1 MAEADLGGPA
11 RDTPAFPR
19 ADVGGARLRQNP
31 APPALPRGALAALE
45 DLAQGRPRLLWLMR
59 KRRQVL
65 VALGIGGVAAAGL
78 GSTVALF
85 AGGDPL
91 GAVADGISPKRA
103 GSFSDRDASYTIGIG
118 DGASLGAQGI
128 EDTPAKAAAKALTTA
143 PRDPNPLV
151 RDPVLHLLR
160 RASFGPTPSTVEQA
174 RKMGVD
180 AWLDLQLQPA
190 AIDDPICD
198 GMLKAFPTVGMSTAQ
213 LHAVIKDEAY
223 TAMTELGQATIGRQ
237 IWSNRQLYEVMVD
250 FWANHFNVTN
260 PFDGGWDTRS
270 VYDTEVIRAHALGRF
285 SELLAAT
292 ARSPAMLRYLNNDQS
307 DKKAVNENY
316 GRELLELH
324 TVAIDSG
331 YTESDVRNS
340 AYLMTGRTVGSNGMY
355 QYNAK
360 KHWVGP
366 VKVLDFSHANVA
378 AAGGEQAGEE
388 YLNYLATHPATATHL
403 ARKLA
408 VRFVCDSP
416 PQALIDRLAKSYL
429 DNGTAIVPVLRTL
442 FRSLEFWIAT
452 GLKTRRPLEN
462 VVATARVLGV
472 QPGTGVATAMDSLHF
487 QVSTL
492 GQAPMAWAEPD
503 GYPDVAGAWTSA
515 AGMLGV
521 WNSHRTLVQAGI
533 KGFGFTK
540 PEQLLA
546 AVPATVGGYLD
557 GLAQR
562 LLFQPLAAQ
571 QRQTLLTFL
580 GVADNAA
587 TKNPTLDGKLP
598 HLVPLL
604 LDSIYHALR

>member
-1 MAEADLGGPA
+1 MHNRRQALLALGG
-11 RDTPAFPR
+11 
-19 ADVGGARLRQNP
+19 
-31 APPALPRGALAALE
+31 
-45 DLAQGRPRLLWLMR
+45 
-59 KRRQVL
+59 
-65 VALGIGGVAAAGL
+65 
-78 GSTVALF
+78 
-85 AGGDPL
+85 
-91 GAVADGISPKRA
+91 GAVALAGLSTGAAVLFKPDHADAGDSDSPKSA
-103 GSFSDRDASYTIGIG
+103 GSFSDRDASYTIGMG

-160 RASFGPTPSTVEQA
+160 RASFGPAPSTVEQA
-174 RKMGVD
+174 RKMGID

-190 AIDDPICD
+190 AIDDPVCD

-366 VKVLDFSHANVA
+366 VKVLDFSHANA
-378 AAGGEQAGEE
+378 DAAGGEQAGEE

-472 QPGTGVATAMDSLHF
+472 QPGTNVATAMDSLHF
-487 QVSTL
+487 QVSVL

>member
-1 MAEADLGGPA
+1 M
-11 RDTPAFPR
+11 
-19 ADVGGARLRQNP
+19 
-31 APPALPRGALAALE
+31 
-45 DLAQGRPRLLWLMR
+45 
-59 KRRQVL
+59 
-65 VALGIGGVAAAGL
+65 
-78 GSTVALF
+78 
-85 AGGDPL
+85 
-91 GAVADGISPKRA
+91 
-103 GSFSDRDASYTIGIG
+103 G
-118 DGASLGAQGI
+118 DGTSLGAQGI

-160 RASFGPTPSTVEQA
+160 RASFGPAPSTVEQA

-190 AIDDPICD
+190 AVDDPVAD

-270 VYDTEVIRAHALGRF
+270 VFDTEVIRAHALGRF

-340 AYLMTGRTVGSNGMY
+340 AYLMTGRTVDSNGMY

-366 VKVLDFSHANVA
+366 VKVLDYSHANA
-378 AAGGEQAGEE
+378 NAAGGEQAGEE
-388 YLNYLATHPATATHL
+388 YLTYLATHPATATHL

-462 VVATARVLGV
+462 VVATARILGV
-472 QPGTGVATAMDSLHF
+472 QPGTNVATGMDSLHF
-487 QVSTL
+487 QVSAL

-521 WNSHRTLVQAGI
+521 WNSHRTLVQGGI

-540 PEQLLA
+540 PEQLLPT
-546 AVPATVGGYLD
+546 VPATVGGYLD

-562 LLFQPLAAQ
+562 LLFQPLTAQ
-571 QRQTLLTFL
+571 QRQALLTFL
-580 GVADNAA
+580 GVADNAP
-587 TKNPTLDGKLP
+587 TKNPTLDGKLQ
-598 HLVPLL
+598 HLVPLF

>member
-1 MAEADLGGPA
+1 
-11 RDTPAFPR
+11 
-19 ADVGGARLRQNP
+19 
-31 APPALPRGALAALE
+31 
-45 DLAQGRPRLLWLMR
+45 
-59 KRRQVL
+59 
-65 VALGIGGVAAAGL
+65 
-78 GSTVALF
+78 
-85 AGGDPL
+85 
-91 GAVADGISPKRA
+91 
-103 GSFSDRDASYTIGIG
+103 
-118 DGASLGAQGI
+118 
-128 EDTPAKAAAKALTTA
+128 
-143 PRDPNPLV
+143 
-151 RDPVLHLLR
+151 
-160 RASFGPTPSTVEQA
+160 
-174 RKMGVD
+174 
-180 AWLDLQLQPA
+180 
-190 AIDDPICD
+190 
-198 GMLKAFPTVGMSTAQ
+198 
-213 LHAVIKDEAY
+213 
-223 TAMTELGQATIGRQ
+223 
-237 IWSNRQLYEVMVD
+237 VD
-250 FWANHFNVTN
+250 FWSNHLNVTN

-270 VYDTEVIRAHALGRF
+270 VYDTEVIRAHALGKF

-366 VKVLDFSHANVA
+366 VKVLDFSHANAA

>member
-1 MAEADLGGPA
+1 MAEADIGGHRRRATP
-11 RDTPAFPR
+11 RDTGASGIPA
-19 ADVGGARLRQNP
+19 VIGN
-31 APPALPRGALAALE
+31 
-45 DLAQGRPRLLWLMR
+45 GRPGLLWLIR
-59 KRRQVL
+59 NRRQVL
-65 VALGIGGVAAAGL
+65 MSLGIGGVAAAGL

-85 AGGDPL
+85 AKGDPL
-91 GAVADGISPKRA
+91 AAVADGMSPKRA
-103 GSFSDRDASYTIGIG
+103 GSFSDRDASYTIGMG

-128 EDTPAKAAAKALTTA
+128 EETPAKAAAKALTVA
-143 PRDPNPLV
+143 PRDPNPLS

-160 RASFGPTPSTVEQA
+160 RTTFGPTPSTVEQA
-174 RKMGVD
+174 RQMGID
-180 AWLDLQLQPA
+180 AWLDTQLQPEA
-190 AIDDPICD
+190 MDDAMAD
-198 GMLKAFPTVGMSTAQ
+198 AMLANFPTVKMSTPE
-213 LHAVIKDEAY
+213 LHVAVKNESY
-223 TAMTELGQATIGRQ
+223 TAMTELGQSTIGRQ

-270 VYDTEVIRAHALGRF
+270 VFDKDAIRPHALGRF
-285 SELLAAT
+285 SDMLAAT
-292 ARSPAMLRYLNNDQS
+292 ARSPAMLRYLNNDLS

-331 YTESDVRNS
+331 YTETDVRNS
-340 AYLMTGRTVGSNGMY
+340 AYLMTGRTVGSDGLY

-366 VKVLDFSHANVA
+366 VRILDFTHANA
-378 AAGGEQAGEE
+378 NAAGGEQAGEE
-388 YLNYLATHPATATHL
+388 YLTYLATHPATANHL

-429 DNGTAIVPVLRTL
+429 DSGTAVVPVLRTL

-462 VVATARVLGV
+462 VVSTARVLGV
-472 QPGTGVATAMDSLHF
+472 QPGAKPATALDSLHYL
-487 QVSTL
+487 VSQL
-492 GQAPMAWAEPD
+492 GNAPFAWAEPD
-503 GYPDVAGAWTSA
+503 GYADVASAWSSA

-521 WNSHRTLVQAGI
+521 WNAHRTLVQGGI
-533 KGFGFTK
+533 SGFGFTT
-540 PEQLLA
+540 PEQLLP
-546 AVPATVGGYLD
+546 AVPATVGGYVD
-557 GLAQR
+557 GLALR
-562 LLFQPLAAQ
+562 LLFQPLSAA

-580 GVADNAA
+580 GVAENTP
-587 TKNPTLDGKLP
+587 TKNPTLDGKLQ
-598 HLVPLL
+598 HLAPLF

>member
-1 MAEADLGGPA
+1 MAEADFGGHRHRAAPDGAGASGIPA
-11 RDTPAFPR
+11 
-19 ADVGGARLRQNP
+19 VIGN
-31 APPALPRGALAALE
+31 
-45 DLAQGRPRLLWLMR
+45 GRPALLWLIR
-59 KRRQVL
+59 NRRQVL
-65 VALGIGGVAAAGL
+65 MSLGIGGVAAAGL

-85 AGGDPL
+85 ANGDPL
-91 GAVADGISPKRA
+91 AAVADGMSPKRA
-103 GSFSDRDASYTIGIG
+103 GSFSDRDASYTIGMG
-118 DGASLGAQGI
+118 DGAGLGAQGI
-128 EDTPAKAAAKALTTA
+128 EETPAKAAAKAATMA
-143 PRDPNPLV
+143 PRDPNPLR
-151 RDPVLHLLR
+151 RDPILHLLR
-160 RASFGPTPSTVEQA
+160 RTTFGPTPSTVEQA
-174 RKMGVD
+174 RKMGID
-180 AWLDLQLQPA
+180 AWLDTQLQPEA
-190 AIDDPICD
+190 MDDALAD
-198 GMLKAFPTVGMSTAQ
+198 AMLANFPTVKMSTPE
-213 LHAVIKDEAY
+213 LHVAVKNESY
-223 TAMTELGQATIGRQ
+223 TAMTELGQSTIGRQ

-270 VYDTEVIRAHALGRF
+270 VFDKDAIRPHALGRF
-285 SELLAAT
+285 SEMLAAT
-292 ARSPAMLRYLNNDQS
+292 ARSPAMLRYLNNDLS

-331 YTESDVRNS
+331 YTETDVRNS
-340 AYLMTGRTVGSNGMY
+340 AYLMTGRTVGSNGLY

-366 VKVLDFSHANVA
+366 IKILDFTHANA
-378 AAGGEQAGEE
+378 NAAGGEQAGEE
-388 YLNYLATHPATATHL
+388 YVNYLATHPATANHL

-472 QPGTGVATAMDSLHF
+472 QPGTKPATALDSLHYL
-487 QVSTL
+487 VSQL
-492 GQAPMAWAEPD
+492 GNAPFGWAEPD
-503 GYPDVAGAWTSA
+503 GYADVASAWSSA

-521 WNSHRTLVQAGI
+521 WNAHRTLVQGGI
-533 KGFGFTK
+533 SGFGFTK
-540 PEQLLA
+540 PEQLLP

-562 LLFQPLAAQ
+562 LLFQPLSAP

-580 GVADNAA
+580 GVADNAP
-587 TKNPTLDGKLP
+587 TKNPTLDGKLQ
-598 HLVPLL
+598 HLAPLF

>member
-1 MAEADLGGPA
+1 MAPA
-11 RDTPAFPR
+11 QAQPTT
-19 ADVGGARLRQNP
+19 
-31 APPALPRGALAALE
+31 LAALE
-45 DLAQGRPRLLWLMR
+45 ARAQGRPRLLWLIR
-59 KRRQVL
+59 NRRQVL
-65 VALGIGGVAAAGL
+65 MSLGIGGIATAGL

-85 AGGDPL
+85 AKGDPL
-91 GAVADGISPKRA
+91 AAVADGISPKRA
-103 GSFSDRDASYTIGIG
+103 GSFSDRDASYTIGMG
-118 DGASLGAQGI
+118 DGTGLGAQGI
-128 EDTPAKAAAKALTTA
+128 EETPAKAAARALTMA
-143 PRDPNPLV
+143 PRDPNPLS
-151 RDPVLHLLR
+151 RDPMLHLLR
-160 RASFGPTPSTVEQA
+160 RATFGPTQSTVEQA

-180 AWLDLQLQPA
+180 AWLDTQLQPA
-190 AIDDPICD
+190 AMDDAVAD
-198 GMLKAFPTVGMSTAQ
+198 AMLTKFPTVKMSTPEIQA
-213 LHAVIKDEAY
+213 AVKNEAF

-237 IWSNRQLYEVMVD
+237 IWTNRQLYEVMVD
-250 FWANHFNVTN
+250 FWANHFNITN

-270 VYDTEVIRAHALGRF
+270 VFDKDVIRVHALGKF
-285 SELLAAT
+285 NEMLAAS
-292 ARSPAMLRYLNNDQS
+292 ARSPAMLRYLNNDLS

-331 YTESDVRNS
+331 YTETDVRNS
-340 AYLMTGRTVGSNGMY
+340 AYLMTGRTVAKGLY

-360 KHWVGP
+360 KHWTGP
-366 VKVLDFSHANVA
+366 IKILDFSHANTS

-388 YLNYLATHPATATHL
+388 YLAYLATHPATANHL

-462 VVATARVLGV
+462 VVATARVLDM
-472 QPGTGVATAMDSLHF
+472 QPGANPATALDSLHF

-492 GQAPMAWAEPD
+492 GHAPMAWAEPD
-503 GYPDVAGAWTSA
+503 GYPDVAGAWSSA

-521 WNSHRTLVQAGI
+521 WNSHRTLVQGGI

-540 PEQLLA
+540 PEQLLP

-562 LLFQPLAAQ
+562 LLFQPLTAA
-571 QRQTLLTFL
+571 QRQTMLTFL
-580 GVADNAA
+580 GVADTAAPKNA
-587 TKNPTLDGKLP
+587 TLDGKLA
-598 HLVPLL
+598 HLAPLF
-604 LDSIYHALR
+604 LDSVYHALR

>member
-1 MAEADLGGPA
+1 MVEVDRATAGPA
-11 RDTPAFPR
+11 
-19 ADVGGARLRQNP
+19 GAV
-31 APPALPRGALAALE
+31 GALE
-45 DLAQGRPRLLWLMR
+45 SLAGDRPALLWLIR

-65 VALGIGGVAAAGL
+65 LSLGIGGVAAAGL

-85 AGGDPL
+85 AKGDPL
-91 GAVADGISPKRA
+91 AAVADGMSPKRA
-103 GSFSDRDASYTIGIG
+103 GSFSDRDASYTIGMG
-118 DGASLGAQGI
+118 DGTSLGAQGI
-128 EDTPAKAAAKALTTA
+128 EETPAKAAAKALTTA
-143 PRDPNPLV
+143 PRDLNPLS

-160 RASFGPTPSTVEQA
+160 RATFGPTPSTVEQA

-180 AWLDLQLQPA
+180 AWIDAQLQPA
-190 AIDDPICD
+190 ALDDAVCD
-198 GMLKAFPTVGMSTAQ
+198 AMLAAFPTVKMSTPE
-213 LHAVIKDEAY
+213 LHVAVKNEAY

-250 FWANHFNVTN
+250 FWANHFNITN

-270 VYDTEVIRAHALGRF
+270 VFDKDVIRAHALGKF
-285 SELLAAT
+285 SDMLAAS
-292 ARSPAMLRYLNNDQS
+292 ARSPAMLRYLNNDLS

-331 YTESDVRNS
+331 YTETDVRNS
-340 AYLMTGRTVGSNGMY
+340 AYLMTGRTVGSNGLY
-355 QYNAK
+355 QYSAK
-360 KHWVGP
+360 KHWTGAIRI
-366 VKVLDFSHANVA
+366 LDFSHPNAS

-388 YLNYLATHPATATHL
+388 YLAYLATHPATANHL

-429 DNGTAIVPVLRTL
+429 DSGTAIVPVLRTL

-462 VVATARVLGV
+462 VVATARVLGM

-487 QVSTL
+487 QVSVL
-492 GQAPMAWAEPD
+492 GHAPLAWAAPD
-503 GYPDVAGAWTSA
+503 GYPDVATAWSSA

-521 WNSHRTLVQAGI
+521 WNSHRTLVQGGI
-533 KGFGFTK
+533 KGFTYTK

-562 LLFQPLAAQ
+562 LLFQPLTAT
-571 QRQTLLTFL
+571 QRQALLAFL
-580 GVADNAA
+580 GAA
-587 TKNPTLDGKLP
+587 EKDPPRNPTLDGKLA
-598 HLVPLL
+598 HLAPLI

>member
-1 MAEADLGGPA
+1 MVEVDRATAGPA
-11 RDTPAFPR
+11 
-19 ADVGGARLRQNP
+19 GAV
-31 APPALPRGALAALE
+31 GALE
-45 DLAQGRPRLLWLMR
+45 SLAGDRPALLWLIR

-65 VALGIGGVAAAGL
+65 LSLGIGGVAAAGL

-85 AGGDPL
+85 AKGDPL
-91 GAVADGISPKRA
+91 AAVADGMSPKRA
-103 GSFSDRDASYTIGIG
+103 GSFSDRDASYTIGMG
-118 DGASLGAQGI
+118 DGTSLGAQGI
-128 EDTPAKAAAKALTTA
+128 EETPAKAAAKALTTA
-143 PRDPNPLV
+143 PRDLNPLS

-160 RASFGPTPSTVEQA
+160 RATFGPTPSTVEQA

-180 AWLDLQLQPA
+180 AWIDAQLQPA
-190 AIDDPICD
+190 ALDDAVCD
-198 GMLKAFPTVGMSTAQ
+198 AMLAAFPTVKMSTPE
-213 LHAVIKDEAY
+213 LHVAVKNEAY

-250 FWANHFNVTN
+250 FWANHFNITN

-270 VYDTEVIRAHALGRF
+270 VFDKDVIRAHALGKF
-285 SELLAAT
+285 SDMLAAS
-292 ARSPAMLRYLNNDQS
+292 ARSPAMLRYLNNDLS

-331 YTESDVRNS
+331 YTETDVRNS
-340 AYLMTGRTVGSNGMY
+340 AYLMTGRTVGSNGLY
-355 QYNAK
+355 QYSAK
-360 KHWVGP
+360 KHWTGAIRI
-366 VKVLDFSHANVA
+366 LDFSHQNGS

-388 YLNYLATHPATATHL
+388 YLAYLATHPATANHL

-429 DNGTAIVPVLRTL
+429 DSGTAIVPVLRTL

-462 VVATARVLGV
+462 VVATARVLGM

-487 QVSTL
+487 QVSVL
-492 GQAPMAWAEPD
+492 GHAPLAWAAPD
-503 GYPDVAGAWTSA
+503 GYPDVATAWSSA

-521 WNSHRTLVQAGI
+521 WNSHRTLVQGGI
-533 KGFGFTK
+533 KGFTYTK

-562 LLFQPLAAQ
+562 LLFQPLTAT
-571 QRQTLLTFL
+571 QRQALLAFL
-580 GVADNAA
+580 GAA
-587 TKNPTLDGKLP
+587 EKDPPRNPTLDGKLA
-598 HLVPLL
+598 HLAPLI

>member
-1 MAEADLGGPA
+1 MAEADFGGHRHRAAPKGAGDSGIPA
-11 RDTPAFPR
+11 
-19 ADVGGARLRQNP
+19 VIGN
-31 APPALPRGALAALE
+31 
-45 DLAQGRPRLLWLMR
+45 GRPALLWLIR
-59 KRRQVL
+59 NRRQVL
-65 VALGIGGVAAAGL
+65 MSLGIGGVAAAGL

-85 AGGDPL
+85 AKGDPL
-91 GAVADGISPKRA
+91 AAVADGMSPKRA
-103 GSFSDRDASYTIGIG
+103 GSFSDRDASYTIGMG
-118 DGASLGAQGI
+118 DGAGLGAQGI
-128 EDTPAKAAAKALTTA
+128 EETPAKAAAKALTMA
-143 PRDPNPLV
+143 PRDPNPLT
-151 RDPVLHLLR
+151 RDPILHLLR
-160 RASFGPTPSTVEQA
+160 RATFGPTPSTVEQA
-174 RKMGVD
+174 RKMGID
-180 AWLDLQLQPA
+180 AWLDTQLQPA
-190 AIDDPICD
+190 AMDDAVAD
-198 GMLKAFPTVGMSTAQ
+198 AMLTKFPTVTMSTAE
-213 LHAVIKDEAY
+213 LHVAVKNESY

-237 IWSNRQLYEVMVD
+237 IWSNRQFYEVMVD

-270 VYDTEVIRAHALGRF
+270 VFDKDAIRPHALGRF
-285 SELLAAT
+285 SEMLAAT
-292 ARSPAMLRYLNNDQS
+292 ARSPAMLRYLNNDLS
-307 DKKAVNENY
+307 DRKAVNENY

-331 YTESDVRNS
+331 YTETDVRNS
-340 AYLMTGRTVGSNGMY
+340 AYLMTGRTVGSNGLY

-366 VKVLDFSHANVA
+366 IRILDFTHANA
-378 AAGGEQAGEE
+378 SAAGGEQAGEA
-388 YLNYLATHPATATHL
+388 YLNYLATHPATANHL

-416 PQALIDRLAKSYL
+416 PQALVDRLAKSYL

-472 QPGTGVATAMDSLHF
+472 QPGTKPDTALDSLHYL
-487 QVSTL
+487 VSQL
-492 GQAPMAWAEPD
+492 GNAPFGWAEPD
-503 GYPDVAGAWTSA
+503 GYADVATAWSSA

-521 WNSHRTLVQAGI
+521 WNAHRTLIQGGI
-533 KGFGFTK
+533 SGFGFTK
-540 PEQLLA
+540 PEQLLP

-562 LLFQPLAAQ
+562 LLFQPLSAP

-580 GVADNAA
+580 GVADSAP
-587 TKNPTLDGKLP
+587 TKNPTLDGKLQ
-598 HLVPLL
+598 HLAPLF

>member
-1 MAEADLGGPA
+1 
-11 RDTPAFPR
+11 
-19 ADVGGARLRQNP
+19 VQRLEV
-31 APPALPRGALAALE
+31 LAA
-45 DLAQGRPRLLWLMR
+45 GRPGLLWLIR
-59 KRRQVL
+59 NRRQVL
-65 VALGIGGVAAAGL
+65 MSIGIGGIATAGL

-85 AGGDPL
+85 AKGDPL
-91 GAVADGISPKRA
+91 AAVADGISPKRA
-103 GSFSDRDASYTIGIG
+103 GSFSDRDASYTIGMG
-118 DGASLGAQGI
+118 DGAGLGAQGI
-128 EDTPAKAAAKALTTA
+128 EETPTKAAAKALTMA

-151 RDPVLHLLR
+151 RDPILHLLR
-160 RASFGPTPSTVEQA
+160 RTTFGPTPSTVEQA
-174 RKMGVD
+174 RKMGID
-180 AWLDLQLQPA
+180 AWLETQLQPA
-190 AIDDPICD
+190 AMDDAVCD
-198 GMLKAFPTVGMSTAQ
+198 GMLAAFPTVKMSTPEI
-213 LHAVIKDEAY
+213 HTAVKNEAY

-250 FWANHFNVTN
+250 FWANHFNITN

-270 VYDTEVIRAHALGRF
+270 VFDRDVIRVHALGRF

-292 ARSPAMLRYLNNDQS
+292 ARSPAMLRYLNNDLS

-331 YTESDVRNS
+331 YTETDVRNS
-340 AYLMTGRTVGSNGMY
+340 AYLMTGRTVSNGLY

-360 KHWVGP
+360 KHWTGP
-366 VKVLDFSHANVA
+366 VRILDFSHANA
-378 AAGGEQAGEE
+378 SAAGGEQVGEQ
-388 YLNYLATHPATATHL
+388 YLTYLATHPATANHL

-416 PQALIDRLAKSYL
+416 PQALLDRLAKSYL
-429 DNGTAIVPVLRTL
+429 DNGTAIVPVLQTL

-472 QPGTGVATAMDSLHF
+472 APGADVATAMDSLHF
-487 QVSTL
+487 QVGSL
-492 GQAPMAWAEPD
+492 GHAPMAWAEPD
-503 GYPDVAGAWTSA
+503 GYPDVAVAWSSA

-521 WNSHRTLVQAGI
+521 WNMHRTLVQGGI

-540 PEQLLA
+540 PEQLLP

-557 GLAQR
+557 ALAQR
-562 LLFQPLAAQ
+562 LLFQPLSAA
-571 QRQTLLTFL
+571 QRQTMLAFL
-580 GVADNAA
+580 GVAETAA
-587 TKNPTLDGKLP
+587 PKNPTLDGKLA
-598 HLVPLL
+598 HLAPLF

>member
-1 MAEADLGGPA
+1 MAEADFGGHRHRSAPEGADASGIPA
-11 RDTPAFPR
+11 V
-19 ADVGGARLRQNP
+19 VGK
-31 APPALPRGALAALE
+31 
-45 DLAQGRPRLLWLMR
+45 GRPALLWLIR
-59 KRRQVL
+59 NRRQVL
-65 VALGIGGVAAAGL
+65 MSLGIGGVAAAGL

-85 AGGDPL
+85 AKGDPL
-91 GAVADGISPKRA
+91 AAVADGMSPKRA
-103 GSFSDRDASYTIGIG
+103 GSFSDRDASYTIGMG
-118 DGASLGAQGI
+118 DGAGLGAQGI
-128 EDTPAKAAAKALTTA
+128 EETPAKAAAKVATMA
-143 PRDPNPLV
+143 PRDPNPLH
-151 RDPVLHLLR
+151 RDPILHLLR
-160 RASFGPTPSTVEQA
+160 RTTFGPTPSTVEQA
-174 RKMGVD
+174 RKMGID
-180 AWLDLQLQPA
+180 AWLDTQLRPEA
-190 AIDDPICD
+190 MDDAVAD
-198 GMLKAFPTVGMSTAQ
+198 AMLTNFPTVKMSTPE
-213 LHAVIKDEAY
+213 LHVAVKNESY

-260 PFDGGWDTRS
+260 PFDGGCDTRS
-270 VYDTEVIRAHALGRF
+270 VFDSDAIRPHALGRF
-285 SELLAAT
+285 SEMLAAT
-292 ARSPAMLRYLNNDQS
+292 ARSPAMLRYLNNDLS

-331 YTESDVRNS
+331 YTETDVRNS
-340 AYLMTGRTVGSNGMY
+340 AYLMTGRTVGSNGLY

-366 VKVLDFSHANVA
+366 IKILDFAHANA
-378 AAGGEQAGEE
+378 SAAGGEQAGQQ
-388 YLNYLATHPATATHL
+388 YLNYLATHPATANHL

-472 QPGTGVATAMDSLHF
+472 QPGTKPATALDSLHYL
-487 QVSTL
+487 VSQL
-492 GQAPMAWAEPD
+492 GNAPFGWAEPD
-503 GYPDVAGAWTSA
+503 GYADVASAWSSA

-521 WNSHRTLVQAGI
+521 WNAHRTLVQGGI
-533 KGFGFTK
+533 SGFGFTK
-540 PEQLLA
+540 PEQLLP

-562 LLFQPLAAQ
+562 LLFQPLSAA

-580 GVADNAA
+580 GAADTAP
-587 TKNPTLDGKLP
+587 TKNPTLDGKLQ
-598 HLVPLL
+598 HLAPLI

>member
-1 MAEADLGGPA
+1 MAEADFGGHRHRAAPEGAGASGMPA
-11 RDTPAFPR
+11 
-19 ADVGGARLRQNP
+19 VIGN
-31 APPALPRGALAALE
+31 
-45 DLAQGRPRLLWLMR
+45 GRPALLWLIR
-59 KRRQVL
+59 NRRQVL
-65 VALGIGGVAAAGL
+65 MSLGIGGVAAAGL

-85 AGGDPL
+85 AKGDPL
-91 GAVADGISPKRA
+91 AAVADGMSPKRA
-103 GSFSDRDASYTIGIG
+103 GSFSDRDASYTIGMG
-118 DGASLGAQGI
+118 DGAGLGAQGI
-128 EDTPAKAAAKALTTA
+128 EETPAKAAAKAATMA
-143 PRDPNPLV
+143 PRDPNPLR
-151 RDPVLHLLR
+151 RDPILHLLR
-160 RASFGPTPSTVEQA
+160 RTTFGPTPSTVEQA
-174 RKMGVD
+174 RKMGID
-180 AWLDLQLQPA
+180 AWLDTQLQPEA
-190 AIDDPICD
+190 MDDALAD
-198 GMLKAFPTVGMSTAQ
+198 AMLANFPTVKMSTPE
-213 LHAVIKDEAY
+213 LHVAVKNESY
-223 TAMTELGQATIGRQ
+223 TAMTELGQSTIGRQ

-270 VYDTEVIRAHALGRF
+270 VFDKDAIRPHALGRF
-285 SELLAAT
+285 SEMLAAT
-292 ARSPAMLRYLNNDQS
+292 ARGPAMLRYLNNDLS

-331 YTESDVRNS
+331 YTETDVRNS
-340 AYLMTGRTVGSNGMY
+340 AYLMTGRTVGSNGLY

-366 VKVLDFSHANVA
+366 VKILGFTHANA
-378 AAGGEQAGEE
+378 NAAGGEQAGEE
-388 YLNYLATHPATATHL
+388 YVNYLATHPATANHL

-472 QPGTGVATAMDSLHF
+472 QPGTKPATALDSLHYL
-487 QVSTL
+487 VSQL
-492 GQAPMAWAEPD
+492 GNAPFGWAEPD
-503 GYPDVAGAWTSA
+503 GYADVATAWSSA

-521 WNSHRTLVQAGI
+521 WNAHRTLVQGGI
-533 KGFGFTK
+533 SGFGFTK
-540 PEQLLA
+540 PEQLLP

-562 LLFQPLAAQ
+562 LLFQPLSAA

-580 GVADNAA
+580 GVADNAP
-587 TKNPTLDGKLP
+587 TKNPTLDGKLQ
-598 HLVPLL
+598 HLAPLF